1 MRLNTNKALAL
12 GRQLF
17 QRFGDW
23 DAVRAACTL
32 RADGVYDATGLL
44 SEPQPRAPQV
54 VGEGSRDVIN
64 PSSHSLHGIKK
75 EEGE

>member
-1 MRLNTNKALAL
+1 MRLNTDKALAL

-23 DAVRAACTL
+23 DAVRAACIL

-44 SEPQPRAPQV
+44 SEPQPRAPKDD
-54 VGEGSRDVIN
+54 GERPQEASQSLLKD
-64 PSSHSLHGIKK
+64 SHND
-75 EEGE
+75 